1 MAGMNAALIIIG
13 LLLIVGIGTLIA
25 LQLKKPMQ
33 SSVQDLS
40 KDFARLEKDLQTE
53 REKRNQLEGK
63 GKQMYDNYK
72 SLEAEYKATQK
83 ERDTLKDRIAKFEA
97 RRESAEKEQRQA
109 VEKLENAERAFKEER
124 QRIVREEEENRH
136 HAEEERDRIWAEHEN
151 AVVAQLL
158 DLCKQPQ
165 LQFTSFTNKNLPEE
179 FDGSLKPDFLIEFLG
194 QYVIFDAK
202 ASKAQSLQTYID
214 DAVKKT
220 AEKVRKNAKIY
231 PHVFLVVPTEAI
243 PELKRVIYPKDELMF
258 YVISREALAPILAS
272 LKRIATYELAEQLD
286 PQKREN
292 IINMLAELTAH
303 IDYRNAYDIILTQL
317 GAQTLE
323 KMQKLD
329 PTITSEVEQKLTER
343 KLPQLSASELKRIAS
358 NVTEQNLAL
367 KQMTSPK
374 ASVKKSSVDAA
385 QAMMAQKLL

>member
-1 MAGMNAALIIIG
+1 MNTALITIG

-25 LQLKKPMQ
+25 LQLKKPNQ

-40 KDFARLEKDLQTE
+40 KDFARLEKDLETE